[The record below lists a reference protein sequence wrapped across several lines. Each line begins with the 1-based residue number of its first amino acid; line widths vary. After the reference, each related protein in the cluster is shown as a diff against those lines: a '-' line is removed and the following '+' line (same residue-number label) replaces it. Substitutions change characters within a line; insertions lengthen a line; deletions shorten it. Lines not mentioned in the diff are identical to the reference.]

1 MTLSAQDQASAWY
14 GRRSARSRRITQ
26 NLTPW
31 SAGLAITI
39 GDYVQSFDLAW
50 QAQNSGIT
58 GAIAPTNAGG
68 SIASDG
74 VVRWQHVPLLLTQP
88 PKI

>member
-1 MTLSAQDQASAWY
+1 MTLDAQRQASAWY
-14 GRRSARSRRITQ
+14 GRRSARSRRFAQ

-31 SAGLAITI
+31 SAGLVVTI
-39 GDYVQSFDLAW
+39 GDYVQNFGLAY
-50 QAQNSGIT
+50 QAQNSGTT
-58 GAIAPTNAGG
+58 GATAPTNAGG
-68 SIASDG
+68 STASDG